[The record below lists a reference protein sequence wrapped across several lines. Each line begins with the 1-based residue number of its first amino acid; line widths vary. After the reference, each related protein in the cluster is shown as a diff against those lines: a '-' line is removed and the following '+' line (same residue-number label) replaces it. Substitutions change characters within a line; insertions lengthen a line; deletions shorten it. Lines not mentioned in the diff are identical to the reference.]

1 MLSIKLLLLSKKDCT
16 FAGINI
22 ALKQIKYNS
31 VLMEMQERVKAINNV
46 LRDYFANKTNPR
58 QVPAFKLMGLFIDK
72 GIFKKDHRNGLPIR
86 NVLRKLNNEGRLHD
100 IPYARGELKQKNTN
114 WTFVDVN
121 ADMDANTLLSKGL
134 VDVSNGTSVR
144 KKGSSRIDS
153 DEYYVIG
160 LCNEVLK
167 RKASQQHCFE
177 FLLGDT
183 GRKLPVDAY
192 YEDLNLVIE
201 YYESQHTE
209 STPFFDNKK
218 TVSGVPRGEQRRLYD
233 ERRRTEL
240 PKHGIKVIILRYS
253 DFGTT
258 KRLKRDNREHDIEV
272 VRKKLAAFVS
282 SLLVP

>member
-1 MLSIKLLLLSKKDCT
+1 
-16 FAGINI
+16 
-22 ALKQIKYNS
+22 
-31 VLMEMQERVKAINNV
+31 MEMQERIKAINNV
-46 LRDYFANKTNPR
+46 LRAYFADKTNPR
-58 QVPAFKLMGLFIDK
+58 QVPALELMGLFIDK
-72 GIFKKDHRNGLPIR
+72 GIFNKDHRNGLPIR

-100 IPYARGELKQKNTN
+100 IPYAHGDLKKKNIY
-114 WTFVDVN
+114 WTFADAN
-121 ADMDANTLLSKGL
+121 ADVDANTLLPNCS
-134 VDVSNGTSVR
+134 VDVSNGVSVR
-144 KKGSSRIDS
+144 KKSSSRANS
-153 DEYYVIG
+153 DEHYVIG

-167 RKASQQHCFE
+167 RKASQQHCFD

-272 VRKKLAAFVS
+272 VRKKLAEFIS
-282 SLLVP
+282 

>member
-1 MLSIKLLLLSKKDCT
+1 
-16 FAGINI
+16 
-22 ALKQIKYNS
+22 
-31 VLMEMQERVKAINNV
+31 MEMQERVKAINNV
-46 LRDYFANKTNPR
+46 LRAYFANKTNPR

-100 IPYARGELKQKNTN
+100 IPYAHVELKKKNIY
-114 WTFVDVN
+114 WTFVDTN
-121 ADMDANTLLSKGL
+121 ADVDANILLSKGL
-134 VDVSNGTSVR
+134 VDVSNGASVR

-153 DEYYVIG
+153 DEYYVIE

-167 RKASQQHCFE
+167 MEALQQYCFE

-183 GRKLPVDAY
+183 GRKLPVDAF
-192 YEDLNLVIE
+192 YEGLNLVIE

-218 TVSGVPRGEQRRLYD
+218 TVSGVSRGEQRRLYD

-240 PKHGIKVIILRYS
+240 SKHGIRLIILRYS

-272 VRKKLAAFVS
+272 VRKKLAEFI
-282 SLLVP
+282 P

>member
-1 MLSIKLLLLSKKDCT
+1 
-16 FAGINI
+16 
-22 ALKQIKYNS
+22 
-31 VLMEMQERVKAINNV
+31 MEMQERVKAINNV
-46 LRDYFANKTNPR
+46 LRAYFADKTNPR

-72 GIFKKDHRNGLPIR
+72 GVFNKDHRNGLPIR
-86 NVLRKLNNEGRLHD
+86 NLLRKLHNESSLHD
-100 IPYARGELKQKNTN
+100 IPYARVELKKKNIY

-121 ADMDANTLLSKGL
+121 ADVDANTLLSNGL
-134 VDVSNGTSVR
+134 VDVSNGTSGR

-167 RKASQQHCFE
+167 RKALQQHCFE

-192 YEDLNLVIE
+192 YADLNLVIE

-218 TVSGVPRGEQRRLYD
+218 TVSGVSRGEQRRLYD

-240 PKHGIKVIILRYS
+240 PKHGIKLIILRYS

-272 VRKKLAAFVS
+272 VRKKLAEFI
-282 SLLVP
+282 P

>member
-1 MLSIKLLLLSKKDCT
+1 MTRTSMQERIK
-16 FAGINI
+16 AI
-22 ALKQIKYNS
+22 NS
-31 VLMEMQERVKAINNV
+31 VLSA
-46 LRDYFANKTNPR
+46 YFADKTNPR
-58 QVPAFKLMGLFIDK
+58 QVPALELMGLFINK
-72 GIFKKDHRNGLPIR
+72 GIFNKDHRNGLPIR
-86 NVLRKLNNEGRLHD
+86 NILRKLNNEGCLHD
-100 IPYARGELKQKNTN
+100 IPYARGELKQKNIY

-121 ADMDANTLLSKGL
+121 ADMDGNTLSSKGA
-134 VDVSNGTSVR
+134 SVG
-144 KKGSSRIDS
+144 KKGSRRANS

-167 RKASQQHCFE
+167 MKASQQYCFD

-183 GRKLPVDAY
+183 GRRLPVDAY

-218 TVSGVPRGEQRRLYD
+218 TVSGVSRGEQRRLYD

-240 PKHGIKVIILRYS
+240 PKHGIKLIILRYS

-272 VRKKLAAFVS
+272 VRKKLAEFIPS
-282 SLLVP
+282 SLVP

>member
-1 MLSIKLLLLSKKDCT
+1 MQT
-16 FAGINI
+16 INI

-58 QVPAFKLMGLFIDK
+58 QVPALELMGLFIDK

-100 IPYARGELKQKNTN
+100 IPYAHGDLKQKNIY
-114 WTFVDVN
+114 WTFVDAN
-121 ADMDANTLLSKGL
+121 ADMDGNTLLSKGA
-134 VDVSNGTSVR
+134 SVGKR
-144 KKGSSRIDS
+144 GSSRIDS

-167 RKASQQHCFE
+167 MEALQQYCFE

-192 YEDLNLVIE
+192 YEGLNLVIE

-272 VRKKLAAFVS
+272 VRKKLAAFIS

>member
-1 MLSIKLLLLSKKDCT
+1 MQERIK
-16 FAGINI
+16 AI
-22 ALKQIKYNS
+22 NS
-31 VLMEMQERVKAINNV
+31 VLSA
-46 LRDYFANKTNPR
+46 YFADKTNPR
-58 QVPAFKLMGLFIDK
+58 QVPALELMGLFIDK
-72 GIFKKDHRNGLPIR
+72 GIFNKDHRNGLPIR
-86 NVLRKLNNEGRLHD
+86 NVLRKLNKEDRLHD
-100 IPYARGELKQKNTN
+100 IPYARGDLKQNIY

-121 ADMDANTLLSKGL
+121 ADMEANTLLSKGV
-134 VDVSNGTSVR
+134 VDVSNGASVR

-153 DEYYVIG
+153 DEYYVIE

-167 RKASQQHCFE
+167 MEALQQYCFE

-183 GRKLPVDAY
+183 GRKLPVDAF
-192 YEDLNLVIE
+192 YEGLNLVIE

-218 TVSGVPRGEQRRLYD
+218 TVSGVSRGEQRRLYD

-240 PKHGIKVIILRYS
+240 SKHGIRLIILRYS

-272 VRKKLAAFVS
+272 VRKKLAEFIS
-282 SLLVP
+282 

>member
-1 MLSIKLLLLSKKDCT
+1 MTKNLMQERIQ
-16 FAGINI
+16 AI
-22 ALKQIKYNS
+22 NS
-31 VLMEMQERVKAINNV
+31 VLRA
-46 LRDYFANKTNPR
+46 YFADKTNPR
-58 QVPAFKLMGLFIDK
+58 QVPALELMGLFINK
-72 GIFKKDHRNGLPIR
+72 GIFNKDHRNGLPIR
-86 NVLRKLNNEGRLHD
+86 NVLRKLNKEDRLHD
-100 IPYARGELKQKNTN
+100 IPYARGELKQKNIY
-114 WTFVDVN
+114 WTFVDAN
-121 ADMDANTLLSKGL
+121 ADMVGNTVLSKGL
-134 VDVSNGTSVR
+134 VDVSNGASVR
-144 KKGSSRIDS
+144 KKGASRIDS

-167 RKASQQHCFE
+167 REASQQHCFE

-183 GRKLPVDAY
+183 GRRLPVDAY

-272 VRKKLAAFVS
+272 VRKKLAAFIS

>member
-1 MLSIKLLLLSKKDCT
+1 MTRTSMQERIM
-16 FAGINI
+16 AI
-22 ALKQIKYNS
+22 NS
-31 VLMEMQERVKAINNV
+31 VLSA
-46 LRDYFANKTNPR
+46 YFADKTNPR
-58 QVPAFKLMGLFIDK
+58 QVPALDLMGLFIDK
-72 GIFKKDHRNGLPIR
+72 GVFNKDHRNGLPIR
-86 NVLRKLNNEGRLHD
+86 KILRKLNNEGRLHA
-100 IPYARGELKQKNTN
+100 IPYARGDLKQKNIY

-121 ADMDANTLLSKGL
+121 ADMDANTLLSRGL
-134 VDVSNGTSVR
+134 VDVSNGASVR

-153 DEYYVIG
+153 DEYYVIE

-167 RKASQQHCFE
+167 MEALQQYCFE

-192 YEDLNLVIE
+192 YEGLNLVIE

-218 TVSGVPRGEQRRLYD
+218 TVSGVSRGEQRRLYD

-240 PKHGIKVIILRYS
+240 SKHGIRLIILRYS

-272 VRKKLAAFVS
+272 VRKKLAEFI
-282 SLLVP
+282 P

>member
-1 MLSIKLLLLSKKDCT
+1 MTKNLMQERIQ
-16 FAGINI
+16 AI
-22 ALKQIKYNS
+22 NS
-31 VLMEMQERVKAINNV
+31 VLSA
-46 LRDYFANKTNPR
+46 YFADKTNPR
-58 QVPAFKLMGLFIDK
+58 QVPALELMGLFIDK
-72 GIFKKDHRNGLPIR
+72 GIFNKDHRNGLPIR

-100 IPYARGELKQKNTN
+100 IPYAHVELKKKNIY
-114 WTFVDVN
+114 WTFVDTN
-121 ADMDANTLLSKGL
+121 ADVDANTLLSKGL
-134 VDVSNGTSVR
+134 VDVSNGASVR

-167 RKASQQHCFE
+167 RKALQQYCFE

-183 GRKLPVDAY
+183 GRRLPVDAY
-192 YEDLNLVIE
+192 YADLNLVIE

-218 TVSGVPRGEQRRLYD
+218 TVSGVSRGEQRRLYD

-272 VRKKLAAFVS
+272 VRKKLAAFIS
-282 SLLVP
+282 SFLVP